1 MMRFFTRPLCS
12 LLTLCA
18 LVSLSSAHEVWIEDT
33 ASGELVVRF
42 AEWGDEYE
50 KSPGHLDSLSTPE
63 AWSQAAD
70 GTVSPV
76 EVKKSSDGFPL
87 SGTTLKMSVQ
97 AETVFNVIGGNPQGK
112 GDQAGPSRRPFFYA
126 RWQTPGKEAGK
137 PTMNFDIVPTGRPN
151 EVCVYFRGKPL
162 PDVEVFA
169 HMPEGQEATLKSDKD
184 GLVKVPSEKPG
195 IYMLHCKRYRE
206 MINGFTGGKAYTAV
220 SHNCSLTWRIPA
232 AG

>member
-1 MMRFFTRPLCS
+1 MTPFLTPS
-12 LLTLCA
+12 LLSVFALCA
-18 LVSLSSAHEVWIEDT
+18 AAPVASAHEVWIED
-33 ASGELVVRF
+33 AANGELVVRF

-50 KSPGHLDSLSTPE
+50 KSPGHLDSLTTPE
-63 AWSQAAD
+63 AWTQAAD
-70 GTVSPV
+70 GATTALKV
-76 EVKKSSDGFPL
+76 EKTGDGFPL
-87 SGTTLKMSVQ
+87 PGTNVKQSAQ
-97 AETVFNVIGGNPQGK
+97 AETIFNVIGGNPQGK

-126 RWQTPGKEAGK
+126 RWQVPGTEAGK
-137 PTMNFDIVPTGRPN
+137 PTMNFDIVPTGKPN

-206 MINGFTGGKAYTAV
+206 MINGFVGGKAYTAV

-232 AG
+232 AK